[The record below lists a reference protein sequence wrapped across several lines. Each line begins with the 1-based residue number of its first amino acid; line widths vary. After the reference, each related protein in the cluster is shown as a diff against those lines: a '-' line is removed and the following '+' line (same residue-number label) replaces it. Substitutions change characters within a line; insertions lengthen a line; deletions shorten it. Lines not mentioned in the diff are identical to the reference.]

1 MKKGL
6 AAVLVAAI
14 MAAMFVLPADARPK
28 KQKRPNAQKRY
39 ELLNFARS
47 MRRPHGVGSS
57 TKPTFSRQFP
67 CC

>member
-39 ELLNFARS
+39 ELQTRTPSLDGRITG
-47 MRRPHGVGSS
+47 RTR
-57 TKPTFSRQFP
+57 T
-67 CC
+67 